1 MTMMK
6 VLAVKQVGE
15 SKPDAEK
22 PWTRQKVRLEDA
34 GNDKGF
40 IDGQLFCNRFT
51 PVPKEGDELDVKQIK
66 QPDNPAWLPEIELN
80 RKGGGGGG
88 YSGPR
93 VDDPKTRNSIAMQS
107 SAKLAWE
114 MLRFS
119 LENGLLTPPEDVNPR
134 HEWLKQMLEA
144 DAMRIYQLVKGMQDA

>member
-1 MTMMK
+1 MMK

-15 SKPDAEK
+15 SKPDADK

-34 GNDKGF
+34 GSDKGF

-80 RKGGGGGG
+80 RKGGFGGGG
-88 YSGPR
+88 FQGPR
-93 VDDPKTRNSIAMQS
+93 PEDPKRMASIAMQHS
-107 SAKLAWE
+107 QEWAWHIVQWAIE
-114 MLRFS
+114 NAVLKMPEEEKVRFS
-119 LENGLLTPPEDVNPR
+119 WLSVQV
-134 HEWLKQMLEA
+134 HEQATRMYRQVKAVQD
-144 DAMRIYQLVKGMQDA
+144 DA